1 MIQNTVL
8 RGLVV
13 ILVLLLRVDSLCASP
28 SVRDESVPDASAS
41 APDDKTGVEEVVA
54 RLQAHYDETDGFRAD
69 FTQEVT
75 SATLGQ
81 TLNSRGRVFFK
92 KPGRMRWEFEEPK
105 QTLVCDGSF
114 LWLYQ
119 PAEQQVVK
127 TPFQHA
133 FSSQT
138 PVSFLTGVGR
148 LEENFFVALQGET
161 ETVYQL
167 RLRPKKAADAVGL
180 LDIEVSKQTF
190 DILQARITD
199 PLGNTTRLRFVN
211 IERGIAMDEAL
222 FTFELPQGVDL
233 VEPLSGL

>member
-1 MIQNTVL
+1 MIHNTVL

-28 SVRDESVPDASAS
+28 SGTDASVPDG
-41 APDDKTGVEEVVA
+41 KTGVEDIVA

-148 LEENFFVALQGET
+148 LDEDFFVALTGET

-167 RLRPKKAADAVGL
+167 RLTSKKAAEAVGL
-180 LDIEVSKQTF
+180 LDIEVSKETF

-199 PLGNTTRLRFVN
+199 PLGNTTRLQFVN
-211 IERGIAMDEAL
+211 IERGIVMDEAL

>member
-1 MIQNTVL
+1 MIQTTRL
-8 RGLVV
+8 YHLVV
-13 ILVLLLRVDSLCASP
+13 IVVLLLPVGSLFARP
-28 SVRDESVPDASAS
+28 SGMPDGRAS
-41 APDDKTGVEEVVA
+41 APDVKTGVEDVTA
-54 RLQAHYDETDGFRAD
+54 RLQAHYDDTEGFRAD
-69 FTQEVT
+69 FIQEVT

-81 TLNSRGRVFFK
+81 ALNSRGRVFFK

-119 PAEQQVVK
+119 PTEQQVIK

-148 LEENFFVALQGET
+148 LEEDFLVAEQDET
-161 ETVYQL
+161 QTVYQL
-167 RLRPKKAADAVGL
+167 RLTPKKAPEVVGL

-190 DILQARITD
+190 DILQAMITD

-211 IERGIAMDEAL
+211 IERGIVMDEAL

-233 VEPLSGL
+233 VEPLSGF